1 MNRKHP
7 IWLGASLLVVLLSAC
22 STSLQPKRQWDAA
35 MRSEPLRD
43 VQIEAEGGNFRGR
56 GSGIILHSSEEH
68 GTFILTCG
76 HVASL
81 SDDIRQKASLGD
93 FADDVGK
100 VTESSGSTVAVRV
113 HESSANGRATW
124 KEWMG
129 YQGDVVFS
137 KHVIERWPFS
147 NRKEELS
154 FEMEA
159 LPDISIIDVAVIHL
173 RTGAEPLS
181 SVQVAPEGMSI
192 EDGWSNIRGIS
203 YFENRPYQEDVV
215 LLNDRLFGVDGN
227 YCSGSGLYDSKDRL
241 IGIYTFRSGLTSGE
255 LAIDGQRQPISA
267 FYYYVPMET
276 VRAELRAKGLG
287 FLVE

>member
-1 MNRKHP
+1 
-7 IWLGASLLVVLLSAC
+7 LLAASLLVFLSAC
-22 STSLQPKRQWDAA
+22 STSLQPKRQWDAS
-35 MRSEPLRD
+35 MRSAPLRD
-43 VQIEAEGGNFRGR
+43 VQVEAEGGNVRGR
-56 GSGIILHSSEEH
+56 GSGVILHSSVEH

-76 HVASL
+76 HVAFL
-81 SDDIRQKASLGD
+81 TDEIRQKASLGD
-93 FADDVGK
+93 FAQDVGK
-100 VTESSGSTVAVRV
+100 VTENAGSTVAVRV
-113 HESSANGRATW
+113 HESSANGRANW

-137 KHVIERWPFS
+137 KHVIERWPFG
-147 NRKEELS
+147 KQQQELS

-181 SVQVAPEGMSI
+181 DVRVAPRGTKI

-203 YFENRPYQEDVV
+203 YFENRPYEQEVV
-215 LLNDRLFGVDGN
+215 LLNDRLFGVDGE

-255 LAIDGQRQPISA
+255 LAIDGKRQPISA
-267 FYYYVPMET
+267 FYYYVPMEKI
-276 VRAELRAKGLG
+276 REELEAKKLG
-287 FLVE
+287 FLLD